1 MHCDL
6 LLYHYDRACLYIQVV
21 WQHAP
26 EELSYL
32 EELTTTLQWVEEYR
46 AFRVHSSYTITA
58 DRRIN
63 QQMYRCSLHGN
74 PKAGAKILLKVKC

>member
-1 MHCDL
+1 MRFS
-6 LLYHYDRACLYIQVV
+6 YYIQVV

-26 EELSYL
+26 EEWSYL
-32 EELTTTLQWVEEYR
+32 EELTTTSQWVEEYR
-46 AFRVHSSYTITA
+46 AFSVRSSYTITA

-74 PKAGAKILLKVKC
+74 PMAWADILLKVKC